1 MATFYSATAAN
12 VIMALSIAETATNT
26 NENTSTIS
34 WALKG
39 WYVGPS
45 SGAGWYSN
53 RYHDISVVI
62 NGTTAFSRGSD
73 VDALISIGTDH
84 PNEAN
89 ALTIASG
96 TMSISHG
103 SDGSKT
109 LSASFSCKYKWLAT
123 SAWSASGTMALTQI
137 ARASQPS
144 CITYPA
150 TTENI
155 GYMGDTIYIHTNRA
169 SASFTHTVRYAWGS
183 KSGTIGTNVENNIQW
198 TIPIELASEIPSQ
211 YSGWGTIYCDTYYGG
226 TFVGTKSVVFK
237 ASVPSS
243 TAPTVT
249 ITLERPRTTT
259 PAVTG
264 YVQGVDQLKV
274 TISATGKYGAT
285 ITSYS
290 STVGG
295 TAYSGSTYTTGI
307 LTKSGAIRVT
317 ATVADSRGWKTT
329 VSKDITV
336 QAYTAPAVTGV
347 SSYRCKS
354 ATDASLN
361 AAGAYICIKPS
372 GSITPLGSTNGRK
385 CTIYWKKATETGWQ
399 SKVLDMSDYTVS
411 GYVIVSADTAASY
424 NICVRLQDSFKLI
437 DYYGSDVMS
446 ASAFIDILLSSET
459 DDAKRG
465 IAIGKVAELEDTV
478 DLGWKLV
485 ARKSIH
491 SDDWIECDT
500 LYSNNGVE
508 LSHKTPYVDFHYAK
522 STADYTARLIEM
534 SKGVITAINS
544 ISSGSDRRLK
554 KGIKAIDD
562 RYMQL
567 IEALA
572 PKLYRYKKADGH
584 LSAGLIAQDVLQAE
598 RQCGLDDSVLV
609 RGTGRYIP
617 DPKDPSKKIIDYF
630 SIDYNCL
637 TVLQLQYFLC
647 RCKSLE
653 DRIINMEKDMAALKK
668 EKEE

>member
-1 MATFYSATAAN
+1 MATFYSAVAAD
-12 VIMALSIAETATNT
+12 VKMALRVTE
-26 NENTSTIS
+26 TSTDVSSNSSTVS
-34 WALKG
+34 WALIG
-39 WYVGPS
+39 WLVGS
-45 SGAGWYSN
+45 NWYSN
-53 RYHDISVVI
+53 NSHDISVVI
-62 NGTTAFSRGSD
+62 NGATVFSRASGTK
-73 VDALISIGTDH
+73 VTISIGTDH
-84 PNEAN
+84 TTEAN
-89 ALTIASG
+89 PVTIASG
-96 TMSISHG
+96 TATITHNA
-103 SDGSKT
+103 DGSKT
-109 LSASFSCKYKWLAT
+109 LSVSFSCAYKWVAS

-150 TTENI
+150 STENI

-183 KSGTIGTNVENNIQW
+183 KSGTIATGVGDNTKW
-198 TIPIELASEIPSQ
+198 TIPLDLATEIPNQ

-290 STVGG
+290 STVDG
-295 TAYSGSTYTTGI
+295 TTYSGSTYTTGM
-307 LTKSGAIRVT
+307 LAKSGAIRVT
-317 ATVADSRGWKTT
+317 ATVTDSRGWKTT

-347 SSYRCKS
+347 SAYRCKS

-399 SKVLDMSDYTVS
+399 SKVLDMSAYTLS

-446 ASAFIDILLSSET
+446 ASAFIDILLASDSDT
-459 DDAKRG
+459 TKKG
-465 IAIGKVAELEDTV
+465 MAIGKVAEVEGALDV
-478 DLGWKLV
+478 GWNLI
-485 ARKSIH
+485 ARKGF
-491 SDDWIECDT
+491 DWQGMPLT
-500 LYSNNGVE
+500 YF
-508 LSHKTPYVDFHYAK
+508 TPTVNVSGEYYGKYGCYAK
-522 STADYTARLIEM
+522 I
-534 SKGVITAINS
+534 GHVAIVVLMVQIKS
-544 ISSGSDRRLK
+544 VSGSVPSEIQITLPDALK
-554 KGIKAIDD
+554 AVD
-562 RYMQL
+562 
-567 IEALA
+567 
-572 PKLYRYKKADGH
+572 H
-584 LSAGLIAQDVLQAE
+584 WLQPSHPIVGQWGGTFLGVF
-598 RQCGLDDSVLV
+598 RQNQN
-609 RGTGRYIP
+609 
-617 DPKDPSKKIIDYF
+617 SKV
-630 SIDYNCL
+630 L
-637 TVLQLQYFLC
+637 TVLPASGITAGTYLANGCYTFFVQ
-647 RCKSLE
+647 
-653 DRIINMEKDMAALKK
+653 
-668 EKEE
+668 

>member
-1 MATFYSATAAN
+1 MATFYSAVAAD
-12 VIMALSIAETATNT
+12 VRMALRITETGTDTN
-26 NENTSTIS
+26 NNSSTVS
-34 WALKG
+34 WALIG
-39 WYVGPS
+39 WLVGS
-45 SGAGWYSN
+45 NWYSN
-53 RYHDISVVI
+53 SSHNISVVI
-62 NGTTAFSRGSD
+62 NGATVFSRASETK
-73 VDALISIGTDH
+73 VTISIGTDH
-84 PNEAN
+84 TTEAN
-89 ALTIASG
+89 PVTIASG
-96 TMSISHG
+96 TATIPHD

-109 LSASFSCKYKWLAT
+109 LSASFSCAYKWVAS
-123 SAWSASGTMALTQI
+123 SAWSASGTMSLTQI

-183 KSGTIGTNVENNIQW
+183 KSGTIATGVENNCQW
-198 TIPIELASEIPSQ
+198 TIPLDLATEIPNQ
-211 YSGWGTIYCDTYYGG
+211 YSGWGSIYCDTYYGS
-226 TFVGTKSVVFK
+226 TFIGTKSVVFK

-243 TAPTVT
+243 TAPAVT
-249 ITLERPRTTT
+249 ITLERPRSTT

-317 ATVADSRGWKTT
+317 ATVTDSRGWKTT

-336 QAYTAPAVTGV
+336 QAYTAPAVTSV
-347 SSYRCKS
+347 SAYRCKS

-399 SKVLDMSDYTVS
+399 SKVLDMSAYTLS

-446 ASAFIDILLSSET
+446 ASAFIDILLASDSDT
-459 DDAKRG
+459 TKKG
-465 IAIGKVAELEDTV
+465 MAIGKVAEVEGALDV
-478 DLGWKLV
+478 GWNLI
-485 ARKSIH
+485 ARKNF
-491 SDDWIECDT
+491 DWQGMPIT
-500 LYSNNGVE
+500 YF
-508 LSHKTPYVDFHYAK
+508 TPTVNVSGEYYGKYGCYAK
-522 STADYTARLIEM
+522 I
-534 SKGVITAINS
+534 GHVAIVVLMVQIKS
-544 ISSGSDRRLK
+544 VSGSVPSEIQITLPDALK
-554 KGIKAIDD
+554 AVD
-562 RYMQL
+562 
-567 IEALA
+567 
-572 PKLYRYKKADGH
+572 H
-584 LSAGLIAQDVLQAE
+584 WLQPSHPIVGQWGGTFLGVF
-598 RQCGLDDSVLV
+598 RQNQN
-609 RGTGRYIP
+609 
-617 DPKDPSKKIIDYF
+617 SKV
-630 SIDYNCL
+630 L
-637 TVLQLQYFLC
+637 TVLPASGITSGTYLANGCYTFFVQ
-647 RCKSLE
+647 
-653 DRIINMEKDMAALKK
+653 
-668 EKEE
+668 

>member
-1 MATFYSATAAN
+1 MATFYSAVAAD
-12 VIMALSIAETATNT
+12 VKMALRVTE
-26 NENTSTIS
+26 TSTDVNSNSSTVS
-34 WALKG
+34 WALIG
-39 WYVGPS
+39 WLVGS
-45 SGAGWYSN
+45 NWYSN
-53 RYHDISVVI
+53 NSHDISVVI
-62 NGTTAFSRGSD
+62 NGATVFSRASGTK
-73 VDALISIGTDH
+73 VTISIGTDH
-84 PNEAN
+84 TTEAN
-89 ALTIASG
+89 PVTIASG
-96 TMSISHG
+96 TATIPHNT
-103 SDGSKT
+103 DGSKT
-109 LSASFSCKYKWLAT
+109 LSVSFSCAYKWVAS

-150 TTENI
+150 STENI

-183 KSGTIGTNVENNIQW
+183 KSGTIATGVGDNTKW
-198 TIPIELASEIPSQ
+198 TIPLDLATEIPNQ

-290 STVGG
+290 STVDG
-295 TAYSGSTYTTGI
+295 TTYSGSTYTTGM
-307 LTKSGAIRVT
+307 LAKSGAIRVT
-317 ATVADSRGWKTT
+317 ATVTDSRGWKTT

-347 SSYRCKS
+347 SAYRCKS

-399 SKVLDMSDYTVS
+399 SKVLDMSAYTLS

-446 ASAFIDILLSSET
+446 ASAFIDILLASDSDT
-459 DDAKRG
+459 TKKG
-465 IAIGKVAELEDTV
+465 MAIGKVAEVEGALDV
-478 DLGWKLV
+478 GWNLI
-485 ARKSIH
+485 ARKGF
-491 SDDWIECDT
+491 DWQGMPLT
-500 LYSNNGVE
+500 YF
-508 LSHKTPYVDFHYAK
+508 TPTVNVSGEYYGKYGCYAK
-522 STADYTARLIEM
+522 I
-534 SKGVITAINS
+534 GHVAIVVLMVQIKS
-544 ISSGSDRRLK
+544 VSGSVPSEIQITLPDALK
-554 KGIKAIDD
+554 AVD
-562 RYMQL
+562 
-567 IEALA
+567 
-572 PKLYRYKKADGH
+572 H
-584 LSAGLIAQDVLQAE
+584 WLQPSHPIVGQWGGTFLGVF
-598 RQCGLDDSVLV
+598 RQNQN
-609 RGTGRYIP
+609 
-617 DPKDPSKKIIDYF
+617 SKV
-630 SIDYNCL
+630 L
-637 TVLQLQYFLC
+637 TVLPASSVTAGTYLANGCYTFFVQ
-647 RCKSLE
+647 
-653 DRIINMEKDMAALKK
+653 
-668 EKEE
+668 

>member
-1 MATFYSATAAN
+1 MATFYSAVAAD
-12 VIMALSIAETATNT
+12 VKMALRVTE
-26 NENTSTIS
+26 TSTDVNSNSSTVS
-34 WALKG
+34 WALIG
-39 WYVGPS
+39 WFVGS
-45 SGAGWYSN
+45 NWYSN
-53 RYHDISVVI
+53 DSHDITVI
-62 NGTTAFSRGSD
+62 VNGNTVFSRASGTK
-73 VDALISIGTDH
+73 VKISIGTDH
-84 PNEAN
+84 ASEAN
-89 ALTIASG
+89 PVTIASG
-96 TMSISHG
+96 TATIPHNA
-103 SDGSKT
+103 DGSKT
-109 LSASFSCKYKWLAT
+109 LSASFSCAYKWVAS

-150 TTENI
+150 STENI

-169 SASFTHTVRYAWGS
+169 SASFTHTLRYAWGS
-183 KSGTIGTNVENNIQW
+183 KTGTIGTNVENNIQW

-295 TAYSGSTYTTGI
+295 TAYSGSAYTTGI

-399 SKVLDMSDYTVS
+399 SKVLDMSAYTLS

-446 ASAFIDILLSSET
+446 AAAFADILLASDSDT
-459 DDAKRG
+459 TKKG
-465 IAIGKVAELEDTV
+465 MAIGKVAEVEGALDV
-478 DLGWKLV
+478 GWNLI
-485 ARKSIH
+485 ARKGF
-491 SDDWIECDT
+491 DWQGMQLT
-500 LYSNNGVE
+500 YF
-508 LSHKTPYVDFHYAK
+508 TPTVNVSGEYYGKYGCYAK
-522 STADYTARLIEM
+522 I
-534 SKGVITAINS
+534 GHVAIVVLMVQIKS
-544 ISSGSDRRLK
+544 VSGSVPSEIQITLPDELK
-554 KGIKAIDD
+554 AVD
-562 RYMQL
+562 
-567 IEALA
+567 
-572 PKLYRYKKADGH
+572 H
-584 LSAGLIAQDVLQAE
+584 WLQPSHPIVGQWGGTFLGVF
-598 RQCGLDDSVLV
+598 RQNQN
-609 RGTGRYIP
+609 
-617 DPKDPSKKIIDYF
+617 SKV
-630 SIDYNCL
+630 L
-637 TVLQLQYFLC
+637 TVLPASGITSGTYLANGCYTFFVQ
-647 RCKSLE
+647 
-653 DRIINMEKDMAALKK
+653 
-668 EKEE
+668 

>member
-1 MATFYSATAAN
+1 MATFYSAVAAD
-12 VIMALSIAETATNT
+12 VRMALRITEIGTDTNS
-26 NENTSTIS
+26 NSSTVS
-34 WALKG
+34 WALIG
-39 WYVGPS
+39 WLVGS
-45 SGAGWYSN
+45 SWYSN
-53 RYHDISVVI
+53 DSHDISVVI
-62 NGTTAFSRGSD
+62 NGATVFSRASGTK
-73 VDALISIGTDH
+73 VKISIGTDH
-84 PNEAN
+84 ASEAN
-89 ALTIASG
+89 PVTIASG
-96 TMSISHG
+96 TATIPHD

-109 LSASFSCKYKWLAT
+109 LSASFSCAYKWVAS

-144 CITYPA
+144 CVTYPD
-150 TTENI
+150 TTQDI
-155 GYMGDTIYIHTNRA
+155 GYMGSTIYIHTNRA

-183 KSGTIGTNVENNIQW
+183 KSGTIATGVENNCQW
-198 TIPIELASEIPSQ
+198 TIPLDLATEIPNQ

-290 STVGG
+290 STVDG
-295 TAYSGSTYTTGI
+295 TTYSGSTYTTGI
-307 LTKSGAIRVT
+307 LAKSGAIRVT
-317 ATVADSRGWKTT
+317 ATVTDSRGWKTT

-347 SSYRCKS
+347 SAYRCKS

-399 SKVLDMSDYTVS
+399 SKVLDMSAYTLS

-446 ASAFIDILLSSET
+446 AAAFIDILLASDSDT
-459 DDAKRG
+459 TKKG
-465 IAIGKVAELEDTV
+465 MAIGKVAEVEGALDV
-478 DLGWKLV
+478 GWNLI
-485 ARKSIH
+485 ARKNF
-491 SDDWIECDT
+491 DWQGMPLT
-500 LYSNNGVE
+500 YF
-508 LSHKTPYVDFHYAK
+508 TPTVNVSGEYYGKYGCYAK
-522 STADYTARLIEM
+522 I
-534 SKGVITAINS
+534 GHVAIVVLMVQIKS
-544 ISSGSDRRLK
+544 VSGSVPSEIQITLPDALK
-554 KGIKAIDD
+554 AVD
-562 RYMQL
+562 
-567 IEALA
+567 
-572 PKLYRYKKADGH
+572 H
-584 LSAGLIAQDVLQAE
+584 WLQPSHPIVGQWGGTFLGVF
-598 RQCGLDDSVLV
+598 RQNQNSE
-609 RGTGRYIP
+609 I
-617 DPKDPSKKIIDYF
+617 
-630 SIDYNCL
+630 L
-637 TVLQLQYFLC
+637 TVLPASSVTAGTYLANGCYTFLVQ
-647 RCKSLE
+647 
-653 DRIINMEKDMAALKK
+653 
-668 EKEE
+668 

>member
-1 MATFYSATAAN
+1 MATFYSAVAAD
-12 VIMALSIAETATNT
+12 VKMALRVTE
-26 NENTSTIS
+26 TSTDVNSNSSTMS
-34 WALKG
+34 WALIG
-39 WYVGPS
+39 WLVGS
-45 SGAGWYSN
+45 NWYSN
-53 RYHDISVVI
+53 NSHDISVVI
-62 NGTTAFSRGSD
+62 NGATVFSRASGTK
-73 VDALISIGTDH
+73 VTISIGTDH
-84 PNEAN
+84 TTEAN
-89 ALTIASG
+89 PVTIASG
-96 TMSISHG
+96 TATVPHNA
-103 SDGSKT
+103 DGSKT
-109 LSASFSCKYKWLAT
+109 LSASFSCAYKWVAS
-123 SAWSASGTMALTQI
+123 SAWSASGTMSLTQI

-183 KSGTIGTNVENNIQW
+183 KSGTIATGVGDNTKW
-198 TIPIELASEIPSQ
+198 TIPLDLATEIPNQ
-211 YSGWGTIYCDTYYGG
+211 YSGWGSIYCDTYYGS

-237 ASVPSS
+237 ASAPSS
-243 TAPTVT
+243 TSPTVS
-249 ITLERPRTTT
+249 ISLERPRTTA

-274 TISATGKYGAT
+274 TISATGKYGAS
-285 ITSYS
+285 ITGYS
-290 STVGG
+290 STVDD
-295 TAYSGSTYTTGI
+295 TSYSGSTYTTGT
-307 LTKSGAIRVT
+307 LAKSGAIRVT
-317 ATVADSRGWKTT
+317 ATVTDSRGWKTT

-336 QAYTAPAVTGV
+336 QAYAAPTVTGV
-347 SSYRCKS
+347 SAYRCKS
-354 ATDASLN
+354 ASDTSSDAS
-361 AAGAYICIKPS
+361 GAYICIKPT
-372 GSITPLGSTNGRK
+372 GSVTPLGSTNGRL
-385 CTIYWKKATETGWQ
+385 CTVYWKKATEASWQ
-399 SKVLDMSDYTVS
+399 SKTLSMSAYTLS

-446 ASAFIDILLSSET
+446 ASAFIDILLASET
-459 DDAKRG
+459 DPTKKG

-485 ARKSIH
+485 TRKSIH
-491 SDDWIECDT
+491 SDDWIECET

-508 LSHKTPYVDFHYAK
+508 LSHKTPYVDFHYGK

-544 ISSGSDRRLK
+544 ISSGSDKRLK
-554 KGIKAIDD
+554 KGIKPIDD

-647 RCKSLE
+647 RCNSLE
-653 DRIINMEKDMAALKK
+653 DRIITLEKDMAALKK
-668 EKEE
+668 EKGE

>member
-1 MATFYSATAAN
+1 MATFYSAVAAD
-12 VIMALSIAETATNT
+12 VKMALRVTE
-26 NENTSTIS
+26 TSTDVNSNSSTVS
-34 WALKG
+34 WALIG
-39 WYVGPS
+39 WLVGS
-45 SGAGWYSN
+45 NWYSN
-53 RYHDISVVI
+53 NSHDISVVI
-62 NGTTAFSRGSD
+62 NGATVFSRASGTK
-73 VDALISIGTDH
+73 VTISIGTDH
-84 PNEAN
+84 TTEAN
-89 ALTIASG
+89 PVTIASG
-96 TMSISHG
+96 TATIPHNA
-103 SDGSKT
+103 DGSKT
-109 LSASFSCKYKWLAT
+109 LSVSFSCAYKWVAS

-150 TTENI
+150 STENI

-183 KSGTIGTNVENNIQW
+183 KSGTIATGVGDNTKW
-198 TIPIELASEIPSQ
+198 TIPLDLATEIPNQ

-290 STVGG
+290 STVDG
-295 TAYSGSTYTTGI
+295 TTYSGSTYTTGM
-307 LTKSGAIRVT
+307 LAKSGAIRVT
-317 ATVADSRGWKTT
+317 ATVTDSRGWKTT

-347 SSYRCKS
+347 SAYRCKS

-399 SKVLDMSDYTVS
+399 SKVLDMSAYTLS

-446 ASAFIDILLSSET
+446 ASAFIDILLASDSDT
-459 DDAKRG
+459 TKKG
-465 IAIGKVAELEDTV
+465 MAIGKVAEVEGALDV
-478 DLGWKLV
+478 GWNLI
-485 ARKSIH
+485 ARKNF
-491 SDDWIECDT
+491 DWQGMPLT
-500 LYSNNGVE
+500 YF
-508 LSHKTPYVDFHYAK
+508 TPTVNVVGEYYGKYGCYAK
-522 STADYTARLIEM
+522 I
-534 SKGVITAINS
+534 GHVAIVVLMVQIKS
-544 ISSGSDRRLK
+544 VSGSVPSEIKITLPDALK
-554 KGIKAIDD
+554 AVDHWLQPSHPILGQWGGTFLGIF
-562 RYMQL
+562 
-567 IEALA
+567 
-572 PKLYRYKKADGH
+572 
-584 LSAGLIAQDVLQAE
+584 
-598 RQCGLDDSVLV
+598 RQNQNSTV
-609 RGTGRYIP
+609 
-617 DPKDPSKKIIDYF
+617 
-630 SIDYNCL
+630 L
-637 TVLQLQYFLC
+637 TVLPASSVTAGTYLANGCYTFLVQ
-647 RCKSLE
+647 
-653 DRIINMEKDMAALKK
+653 
-668 EKEE
+668 

>member
-1 MATFYSATAAN
+1 MATFYSAVATD
-12 VIMALSIAETATNT
+12 VKMALRVTE
-26 NENTSTIS
+26 TSTDVNSNSSTVS
-34 WALKG
+34 WALIG
-39 WYVGPS
+39 WLVGS
-45 SGAGWYSN
+45 NWYSN
-53 RYHDISVVI
+53 NSHDISVVI
-62 NGTTAFSRGSD
+62 NGATVFSRASGTK
-73 VDALISIGTDH
+73 VTISIGTDH
-84 PNEAN
+84 TTEAN
-89 ALTIASG
+89 PVTIASG
-96 TMSISHG
+96 TATIPHNA
-103 SDGSKT
+103 DGSKT
-109 LSASFSCKYKWLAT
+109 LSVSFSCAYKWVAS

-150 TTENI
+150 STENI

-183 KSGTIGTNVENNIQW
+183 KSGTIATGVGDNTKW
-198 TIPIELASEIPSQ
+198 TIPLDLATEIPNQ

-290 STVGG
+290 STVDG
-295 TAYSGSTYTTGI
+295 TTYSGSTYTTGM
-307 LTKSGAIRVT
+307 LAKSGAIRVT
-317 ATVADSRGWKTT
+317 ATVTDSRGWKTT
-329 VSKDITV
+329 ISKDITV

-347 SSYRCKS
+347 SAYRCKS

-399 SKVLDMSDYTVS
+399 SKVLDMSAYTLS

-446 ASAFIDILLSSET
+446 ASAFIDILLASDSDT
-459 DDAKRG
+459 TKKG
-465 IAIGKVAELEDTV
+465 MAIGKVAEVEGALDV
-478 DLGWKLV
+478 GWNLI
-485 ARKSIH
+485 ARKNF
-491 SDDWIECDT
+491 DWQGMPIT
-500 LYSNNGVE
+500 YF
-508 LSHKTPYVDFHYAK
+508 TPTVNVSGEYYGKYGCYAK
-522 STADYTARLIEM
+522 I
-534 SKGVITAINS
+534 GHVAIVVLMVQIKS
-544 ISSGSDRRLK
+544 VSGSVPSEIQITLPDALK
-554 KGIKAIDD
+554 AVD
-562 RYMQL
+562 
-567 IEALA
+567 
-572 PKLYRYKKADGH
+572 H
-584 LSAGLIAQDVLQAE
+584 WLQPSHPIVGQWGGTFLGVF
-598 RQCGLDDSVLV
+598 RQNQN
-609 RGTGRYIP
+609 
-617 DPKDPSKKIIDYF
+617 SKV
-630 SIDYNCL
+630 L
-637 TVLQLQYFLC
+637 TVLPASGITSGTYLANGCYTFFVQ
-647 RCKSLE
+647 
-653 DRIINMEKDMAALKK
+653 
-668 EKEE
+668 

>member
-1 MATFYSATAAN
+1 MATFYSAVAAD
-12 VIMALSIAETATNT
+12 VKMALRVTE
-26 NENTSTIS
+26 TSTDVNSNSSVVS
-34 WALKG
+34 WALIG
-39 WYVGPS
+39 WLVGS
-45 SGAGWYSN
+45 NWYSN
-53 RYHDISVVI
+53 DSHDITVI
-62 NGTTAFSRGSD
+62 VNGNTVFSRASGTK
-73 VDALISIGTDH
+73 VKISIGTDH
-84 PNEAN
+84 KTESNPV
-89 ALTIASG
+89 TIASG
-96 TMSISHG
+96 TATVPHNA
-103 SDGSKT
+103 DGSKT
-109 LSASFSCKYKWLAT
+109 LSVSFNCAYKWVAS
-123 SAWSASGTMALTQI
+123 SAWSASGTMSLTQI

-144 CITYPA
+144 CVTFPT
-150 TTENI
+150 TTEDV
-155 GYMGDTIYIHTNRA
+155 GYMGDTIHIHMNRA
-169 SASFTHTVRYAWGS
+169 STSFTHTVRYTWGS
-183 KSGTIGTNVENNIQW
+183 KSGTIATEVGDNVEW
-198 TIPIELASEIPSQ
+198 TIPLDLATEIPNQ
-211 YSGWGTIYCDTYYGG
+211 YSGWGSIYCDTYYGN

-237 ASVPSS
+237 ASAPSS
-243 TAPTVT
+243 TSPTVS
-249 ITLERPRTTT
+249 ISLERPRTTT

-274 TISATGKYGAT
+274 TISATGKYGAS
-285 ITSYS
+285 ITGYS
-290 STVGG
+290 STVDG
-295 TAYSGSTYTTGI
+295 TSYSGSTYTTGA
-307 LTKSGAIRVT
+307 LAKSGAIRVT
-317 ATVADSRGWKTT
+317 ATVTDSRGWKTT

-336 QAYTAPAVTGV
+336 QAYAAPTVTGV
-347 SSYRCKS
+347 SAYRCKS
-354 ATDASLN
+354 ASDTSSDTS
-361 AAGAYICIKPS
+361 GAYICIKPT
-372 GSITPLGSTNGRK
+372 GSVTPLGSTNGRL
-385 CTIYWKKATETGWQ
+385 CTAYWKKATETSWQ
-399 SKVLDMSDYTVS
+399 SKTLSMSAYTLS
-411 GYVIVSADTAASY
+411 GYVIVSADMAASY
-424 NICVRLQDSFKLI
+424 NICVRLQDSFRQI
-437 DYYGSDVMS
+437 DYYTPDVMS
-446 ASAFIDILLSSET
+446 ASAFIDILLASET

-491 SDDWIECDT
+491 SDDWIECET

-544 ISSGSDRRLK
+544 ISSGSDKRLK

-637 TVLQLQYFLC
+637 TVLQLQYFLR

-653 DRIINMEKDMAALKK
+653 DRIIAMEKDIAALKK
-668 EKEE
+668 EKGE

>member
-1 MATFYSATAAN
+1 MATFYSAVAAD
-12 VIMALSIAETATNT
+12 VKMALRVTE
-26 NENTSTIS
+26 TSTDVNSNSSVVS
-34 WALKG
+34 WALIG
-39 WYVGPS
+39 WLVGS
-45 SGAGWYSN
+45 NWYSN
-53 RYHDISVVI
+53 DSHDITVI
-62 NGTTAFSRGSD
+62 VNGNTVFNRASGTK
-73 VDALISIGTDH
+73 VKISIGTDH
-84 PNEAN
+84 ASEAN
-89 ALTIASG
+89 PVTIASG
-96 TMSISHG
+96 TATIPHD

-109 LSASFSCKYKWLAT
+109 LSASFSCAYKWVAS

-183 KSGTIGTNVENNIQW
+183 KSGTIATGVENNCQW
-198 TIPIELASEIPSQ
+198 TIPLDLATEIPNQ
-211 YSGWGTIYCDTYYGG
+211 YSGWGSIYCDTYYGS

-237 ASVPSS
+237 ASAPSS
-243 TAPTVT
+243 TSPTVS
-249 ITLERPRTTT
+249 ISLERPRTTT

-290 STVGG
+290 STVDG
-295 TAYSGSTYTTGI
+295 TTYSGSIYTTGI
-307 LTKSGAIRVT
+307 LAKSGAIRVT
-317 ATVADSRGWKTT
+317 ATVTDSRGWKIT

-347 SSYRCKS
+347 SAYRCKS

-399 SKVLDMSDYTVS
+399 SKVLDMSAYTLS

-446 ASAFIDILLSSET
+446 AAAFIDILLASDSDT
-459 DDAKRG
+459 TKKG
-465 IAIGKVAELEDTV
+465 MAIGKVAEVEGALDV
-478 DLGWKLV
+478 GWNLI
-485 ARKSIH
+485 ARKNF
-491 SDDWIECDT
+491 DWQGMPLT
-500 LYSNNGVE
+500 YF
-508 LSHKTPYVDFHYAK
+508 TPTVNVAGEYYGKYGCYAK
-522 STADYTARLIEM
+522 IGHIAF
-534 SKGVITAINS
+534 VILMVQIKS
-544 ISSGSDRRLK
+544 VSGSVPSEIKITLPDALK
-554 KGIKAIDD
+554 AVDHWLQPSHPILGQWGGTFLGVFRQNQNSAI
-562 RYMQL
+562 
-567 IEALA
+567 
-572 PKLYRYKKADGH
+572 
-584 LSAGLIAQDVLQAE
+584 
-598 RQCGLDDSVLV
+598 
-609 RGTGRYIP
+609 
-617 DPKDPSKKIIDYF
+617 
-630 SIDYNCL
+630 L
-637 TVLQLQYFLC
+637 TVLPASSVTAGTYLANGCYTFLVQ
-647 RCKSLE
+647 
-653 DRIINMEKDMAALKK
+653 
-668 EKEE
+668 

>member
-1 MATFYSATAAN
+1 MATFYSAVAAD
-12 VIMALSIAETATNT
+12 VRMALRITETGTDTN
-26 NENTSTIS
+26 NNSSTVS
-34 WALKG
+34 WALIG
-39 WYVGPS
+39 WLVGS
-45 SGAGWYSN
+45 NWYSN
-53 RYHDISVVI
+53 SSHNISVVI
-62 NGTTAFSRGSD
+62 NGATVFSRASETK
-73 VDALISIGTDH
+73 VTISIGTDH
-84 PNEAN
+84 TTEAN
-89 ALTIASG
+89 PVTIASG
-96 TMSISHG
+96 TATIPHD

-109 LSASFSCKYKWLAT
+109 LSASFSCAYKWVAS
-123 SAWSASGTMALTQI
+123 SAWSASGTMSLTQI

-183 KSGTIGTNVENNIQW
+183 KSGTIATGVENNCQW
-198 TIPIELASEIPSQ
+198 TIPLDLATEIPNQ
-211 YSGWGTIYCDTYYGG
+211 YSGWGSIYCDTYYGS

-237 ASVPSS
+237 ASAPSS
-243 TAPTVT
+243 TSPTVS
-249 ITLERPRTTT
+249 ISLERPRTTT

-290 STVGG
+290 STVDG

-307 LTKSGAIRVT
+307 LAKSGAIRVT
-317 ATVADSRGWKTT
+317 ATVTDSRGWKTT

-347 SSYRCKS
+347 SAYRCKS

-399 SKVLDMSDYTVS
+399 SKVLDMSAYTLS

-446 ASAFIDILLSSET
+446 ASAFIDILLASDSDT
-459 DDAKRG
+459 TKKG
-465 IAIGKVAELEDTV
+465 MAIGKVAEVEGALDV
-478 DLGWKLV
+478 GWNLI
-485 ARKSIH
+485 ARKGF
-491 SDDWIECDT
+491 DWQGMPLT
-500 LYSNNGVE
+500 YF
-508 LSHKTPYVDFHYAK
+508 TPTVNVSGEYYGKYGCYAK
-522 STADYTARLIEM
+522 I
-534 SKGVITAINS
+534 GHVAIVVLMVQIKS
-544 ISSGSDRRLK
+544 VSGSVPSEIQITLPDALK
-554 KGIKAIDD
+554 AVD
-562 RYMQL
+562 
-567 IEALA
+567 
-572 PKLYRYKKADGH
+572 H
-584 LSAGLIAQDVLQAE
+584 WLQPSHPIVGQWGGTFLGVF
-598 RQCGLDDSVLV
+598 RQNQN
-609 RGTGRYIP
+609 
-617 DPKDPSKKIIDYF
+617 SKV
-630 SIDYNCL
+630 L
-637 TVLQLQYFLC
+637 TVLPASGITAGTYLANGCYTFFVQ
-647 RCKSLE
+647 
-653 DRIINMEKDMAALKK
+653 
-668 EKEE
+668 

>member
-1 MATFYSATAAN
+1 MATFYSAVAAD
-12 VIMALSIAETATNT
+12 VKMALRVTE
-26 NENTSTIS
+26 TSTDVNSNSSTMS
-34 WALKG
+34 WALIG
-39 WYVGPS
+39 WLVGS
-45 SGAGWYSN
+45 NWYSN
-53 RYHDISVVI
+53 NSHDISVVI
-62 NGTTAFSRGSD
+62 NGATVFSRASGTK
-73 VDALISIGTDH
+73 VTISIGTDH
-84 PNEAN
+84 TTEVNPV
-89 ALTIASG
+89 TIASG
-96 TMSISHG
+96 TATVPHNA
-103 SDGSKT
+103 DGSKT
-109 LSASFSCKYKWLAT
+109 LSASFSCAYKWVAS
-123 SAWSASGTMALTQI
+123 SAWSASGTMSLTQI

-183 KSGTIGTNVENNIQW
+183 KSGTIATGVGDNTKW
-198 TIPIELASEIPSQ
+198 TIPLDLATEIPNQ
-211 YSGWGTIYCDTYYGG
+211 YSGWGSIYCDTYYGS

-237 ASVPSS
+237 ASAPSS
-243 TAPTVT
+243 TSPTVS
-249 ITLERPRTTT
+249 ISLERPRTTA

-274 TISATGKYGAT
+274 TISATGKYGAS
-285 ITSYS
+285 ITGYS
-290 STVGG
+290 STVDD
-295 TAYSGSTYTTGI
+295 TSYSGSTYTTGT
-307 LTKSGAIRVT
+307 LAKSGAIRVT
-317 ATVADSRGWKTT
+317 ATVTDSRGWKTT

-336 QAYTAPAVTGV
+336 QAYAAPTVTGV
-347 SSYRCKS
+347 SAYRCKS
-354 ATDASLN
+354 ASDTSSDAS
-361 AAGAYICIKPS
+361 GAYICIKPT
-372 GSITPLGSTNGRK
+372 GSVTPLGSTNGRL
-385 CTIYWKKATETGWQ
+385 CTVYWKKATEASWQ
-399 SKVLDMSDYTVS
+399 SKTLSMSAYTLS

-446 ASAFIDILLSSET
+446 ASAFIDILLASET
-459 DDAKRG
+459 DPTKKG

-485 ARKSIH
+485 TRKSIH
-491 SDDWIECDT
+491 SDDWIECET

-508 LSHKTPYVDFHYAK
+508 LSHKTPYVDFHYGK

-544 ISSGSDRRLK
+544 ISSGSDKRLK
-554 KGIKAIDD
+554 KGIKPIDD

-647 RCKSLE
+647 RCNSLE
-653 DRIINMEKDMAALKK
+653 DRIITLEKDMAALKK
-668 EKEE
+668 EKGE

>member
-1 MATFYSATAAN
+1 M
-12 VIMALSIAETATNT
+12 
-26 NENTSTIS
+26 S
-34 WALKG
+34 WALIG
-39 WYVGPS
+39 WLVGS
-45 SGAGWYSN
+45 NWYSN
-53 RYHDISVVI
+53 SSHNISVVI
-62 NGTTAFSRGSD
+62 NGATVFSRASETK
-73 VDALISIGTDH
+73 VTISIGTDH
-84 PNEAN
+84 TTEAN
-89 ALTIASG
+89 PVTIASG
-96 TMSISHG
+96 TATIPHD

-109 LSASFSCKYKWLAT
+109 LSASFSCAYKWVAS

-144 CITYPA
+144 CVTYPG
-150 TTENI
+150 TTQDI
-155 GYMGDTIYIHTNRA
+155 GYMGSTIYIHTNRA

-183 KSGTIGTNVENNIQW
+183 KSGTIATGVENNCQW
-198 TIPIELASEIPSQ
+198 TIPLDLATEIPNQ

-243 TAPTVT
+243 TAPAVT
-249 ITLERPRTTT
+249 ITLERPRSTT

-290 STVGG
+290 STVDG
-295 TAYSGSTYTTGI
+295 TTYSGSTYTTGI
-307 LTKSGAIRVT
+307 LAKSGAIRVT
-317 ATVADSRGWKTT
+317 ATVTDSRGWKTT

-347 SSYRCKS
+347 SAYRCKS

-399 SKVLDMSDYTVS
+399 SKVLDMSAYTLS

-446 ASAFIDILLSSET
+446 ASAFIDILLASET
-459 DDAKRG
+459 DPTKKG

-491 SDDWIECDT
+491 SDNWIECET

>member
-1 MATFYSATAAN
+1 MATFYSAVAAD
-12 VIMALSIAETATNT
+12 VRMALRITETGTDTN
-26 NENTSTIS
+26 NNSSTVS
-34 WALKG
+34 WALIG
-39 WYVGPS
+39 WLVGS
-45 SGAGWYSN
+45 NWYSN
-53 RYHDISVVI
+53 SSHNISVVI
-62 NGTTAFSRGSD
+62 NGATVFSRASETK
-73 VDALISIGTDH
+73 VTISIGTDH
-84 PNEAN
+84 TTEAN
-89 ALTIASG
+89 PVTIASG
-96 TMSISHG
+96 TATIPHD

-109 LSASFSCKYKWLAT
+109 LSASFRCAYKWVAS

-144 CITYPA
+144 CVTYPG
-150 TTENI
+150 TTQDI
-155 GYMGDTIYIHTNRA
+155 GYMGSTIYIHTNRA

-183 KSGTIGTNVENNIQW
+183 KSGTIATGVENNCQW
-198 TIPIELASEIPSQ
+198 TIPLDLATESPNQ

-243 TAPTVT
+243 TAPAVT
-249 ITLERPRTTT
+249 ITLERPRSTT

-290 STVGG
+290 STVDGA
-295 TAYSGSTYTTGI
+295 AYSGSTYTTGI

-317 ATVADSRGWKTT
+317 ATVTDSRGWKTT

-347 SSYRCKS
+347 SAYRCKS

-399 SKVLDMSDYTVS
+399 SKVLDMSAYTLS

-446 ASAFIDILLSSET
+446 ASAFIDILLASDSDT
-459 DDAKRG
+459 TKKG
-465 IAIGKVAELEDTV
+465 MAIGKVAEVEGALDV
-478 DLGWKLV
+478 GWNLI
-485 ARKSIH
+485 ARKGF
-491 SDDWIECDT
+491 DWQGMPLT
-500 LYSNNGVE
+500 YF
-508 LSHKTPYVDFHYAK
+508 TPTVNVSGEYYGKYGCYAK
-522 STADYTARLIEM
+522 I
-534 SKGVITAINS
+534 GHVAIVVLMVQIKS
-544 ISSGSDRRLK
+544 VSGSVPSEIQITLPDALK
-554 KGIKAIDD
+554 AVD
-562 RYMQL
+562 
-567 IEALA
+567 
-572 PKLYRYKKADGH
+572 H
-584 LSAGLIAQDVLQAE
+584 WLQPSHPIVGQWGGTFLGVF
-598 RQCGLDDSVLV
+598 RQNQN
-609 RGTGRYIP
+609 
-617 DPKDPSKKIIDYF
+617 SKV
-630 SIDYNCL
+630 L
-637 TVLQLQYFLC
+637 TVLPASNVTAGTYLANGCYTFFVQ
-647 RCKSLE
+647 
-653 DRIINMEKDMAALKK
+653 
-668 EKEE
+668 

>member
-1 MATFYSATAAN
+1 MATFYSAVAAD
-12 VIMALSIAETATNT
+12 VRMALRITETGTDTN
-26 NENTSTIS
+26 NNSSTVS
-34 WALKG
+34 WALIG
-39 WYVGPS
+39 WLVGS
-45 SGAGWYSN
+45 NWYSN
-53 RYHDISVVI
+53 SSHNISVVI
-62 NGTTAFSRGSD
+62 NGATVFSRASETK
-73 VDALISIGTDH
+73 VTISIGTDH
-84 PNEAN
+84 TTEAN
-89 ALTIASG
+89 PVTIASG
-96 TMSISHG
+96 TATIPHD

-109 LSASFSCKYKWLAT
+109 LSASFSCAYKWVAS
-123 SAWSASGTMALTQI
+123 SAWSASGTMSLMQI

-183 KSGTIGTNVENNIQW
+183 KSGTIATGVENNCQW
-198 TIPIELASEIPSQ
+198 TIPLDLATEIPNQ
-211 YSGWGTIYCDTYYGG
+211 YSGWGSIYCDTYYGS

-237 ASVPSS
+237 ASAPSS
-243 TAPTVT
+243 TSPTVS
-249 ITLERPRTTT
+249 ISLERPRTTT

-290 STVGG
+290 STVDG

-307 LTKSGAIRVT
+307 LAKSGAIRVT
-317 ATVADSRGWKTT
+317 ATVTDSRGWKTT

-347 SSYRCKS
+347 SAYRCKS

-399 SKVLDMSDYTVS
+399 SKVLDMSAYTLS

-446 ASAFIDILLSSET
+446 ASAFIDILLASDSDT
-459 DDAKRG
+459 TKKG
-465 IAIGKVAELEDTV
+465 MAIGKVAEVEGALDV
-478 DLGWKLV
+478 GWNLI
-485 ARKSIH
+485 ARKNF
-491 SDDWIECDT
+491 DWQGMPIT
-500 LYSNNGVE
+500 YF
-508 LSHKTPYVDFHYAK
+508 TPTVNVSGEYYGKYGCYAK
-522 STADYTARLIEM
+522 I
-534 SKGVITAINS
+534 GHVAIVVLMVQIKS
-544 ISSGSDRRLK
+544 VSGSVPSEIQITLPDALK
-554 KGIKAIDD
+554 AVD
-562 RYMQL
+562 
-567 IEALA
+567 
-572 PKLYRYKKADGH
+572 H
-584 LSAGLIAQDVLQAE
+584 WLQPSHPIVGQWGGTFLGVF
-598 RQCGLDDSVLV
+598 RQNQN
-609 RGTGRYIP
+609 
-617 DPKDPSKKIIDYF
+617 SKV
-630 SIDYNCL
+630 L
-637 TVLQLQYFLC
+637 TVLPASGITSGTYLANGCYTFFVQ
-647 RCKSLE
+647 
-653 DRIINMEKDMAALKK
+653 
-668 EKEE
+668 